1 MNEAPQ
7 TSIMLFSCSCW
18 VGKLFMSFNLR
29 MTSVLWSE
37 RDGEKSLGCLLQL
50 DAILYSKCWSNVT
63 TQCKR
68 FFFTFIILIIQT
80 SKYSGCSGWGHKN
93 RGHVSCGQACVN
105 VRERRRS
112 ASSLLSVLV
121 CSFLSQHLLY
131 YVSPT
136 DVCWKVMEHQSIF
149 SARYR
154 TKEYF
159 HTQYKVLCFALTETF
174 TYKYAVSV

>member
-37 RDGEKSLGCLLQL
+37 RDGEKSFGCLLQL

-68 FFFTFIILIIQT
+68 FFYFRYFNYSNKQIFWLFWLGAQEPRPRVLWTSVCQRQRKEEECVFFAISSCLLFFISTVTIL
-80 SKYSGCSGWGHKN
+80 C
-93 RGHVSCGQACVN
+93 
-105 VRERRRS
+105 
-112 ASSLLSVLV
+112 
-121 CSFLSQHLLY
+121 
-131 YVSPT
+131 
-136 DVCWKVMEHQSIF
+136 
-149 SARYR
+149 
-154 TKEYF
+154 
-159 HTQYKVLCFALTETF
+159 LTN
-174 TYKYAVSV
+174 

>member
-112 ASSLLSVLV
+112 ASSFVYQ
-121 CSFLSQHLLY
+121 FL
-131 YVSPT
+131 
-136 DVCWKVMEHQSIF
+136 
-149 SARYR
+149 
-154 TKEYF
+154 
-159 HTQYKVLCFALTETF
+159 FALFYLNTYYIMSHQLMFAERSWNTKAFYLLVTGQKNIF
-174 TYKYAVSV
+174 THSTKSSASL